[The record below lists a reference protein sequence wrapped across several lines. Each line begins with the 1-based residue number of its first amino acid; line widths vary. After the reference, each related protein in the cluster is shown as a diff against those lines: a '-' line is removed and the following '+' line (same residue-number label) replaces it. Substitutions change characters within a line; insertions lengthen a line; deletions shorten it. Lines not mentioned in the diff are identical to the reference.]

1 MMRSFLGAALI
12 VILGISVEGSVIAE
26 RQDAD
31 TSAYHSDVSI
41 KGLLSGA
48 VPRPDWAQPLY
59 QTLDTCTKFRRG
71 QRELLDHSPAQ
82 EQELALI
89 DLSSPGGEQQPR
101 ALQKK
106 KKSGSPPFPPSGWGE
121 PMSGGLYFND
131 TTRGF
136 SKPAWDSGFE
146 SHFESDFNPQDDR
159 SRRMRSGGSS
169 LGIVPTPMLWRSFG
183 SDRDEFYTSDDDSPG
198 YWTNT
203 YGHPYLLYN
212 RSRNVPY
219 GPTMPPIPYGEL
231 LPGTRG
237 PFDAELDAQLF
248 GEPSPMSTKP
258 VITPKAELTAPL
270 APGEGV
276 GRAIALF
283 DFDAVEVRY

>member
-1 MMRSFLGAALI
+1 MTRSVLGAAPI
-12 VILGISVEGSVIAE
+12 VILDISVEGSVIAE
-26 RQDAD
+26 RQDAN
-31 TSAYHSDVSI
+31 TSAYHSDVSV

-59 QTLDTCTKFRRG
+59 QTLDACTKFRG
-71 QRELLDHSPAQ
+71 GLREWIDDSPVE
-82 EQELALI
+82 EQEFAFAAFT
-89 DLSSPGGEQQPR
+89 EPR
-101 ALQKK
+101 MLQKK
-106 KKSGSPPFPPSGWGE
+106 KSGPPSFPPSGWGE

-131 TTRGF
+131 TMRCF
-136 SKPAWDSGFE
+136 SKPAWDSRFE

-169 LGIVPTPMLWRSFG
+169 G

-198 YWTNT
+198 YWANT
-203 YGHPYLLYN
+203 YGHPYPLYN

-237 PFDAELDAQLF
+237 PFDVELDAQLF